1 MKPDPKGGKT
11 SSLRITG
18 LVLAAGLGS
27 TAIAQPPADPTPRKV
42 TRNVAIIVHE
52 GVELLDFAGPGEVF
66 ETASW
71 RGAERGRPWFNMYTV
86 APSTGSVLSQLF
98 VTVEPE
104 YTIDNCPPP
113 DILVIP
119 GGATGV
125 LLTDEHFMDWVRQV
139 APKTEIIFSVC
150 TGVFVLADS
159 GLLDGCEATT
169 HWSAIGGLKKAAPNT
184 VVHEDRRF
192 IDNGRVLTTAGV
204 SAGIDGALHV
214 VARLLGRYTAERTAH
229 YMEYRWEPDP
239 HVAADY
245 AYLNPQFD
253 GRGRTRQQA
262 DIYRQQDSWSR
273 AAGLYRELIQQ
284 DPQDGAS
291 WYGLGIVLHEK
302 GDFAE
307 AVPAHRR
314 AAELSWVPQRA
325 YYNLACAYAMLG
337 EKDKALDALG
347 KAVAAGFADRRWMG
361 QDSNLDGLRSDP
373 RFKAIAKRI
382 GSSRDD

>member
-1 MKPDPKGGKT
+1 MRPDPKGGKT
-11 SSLRITG
+11 SSLRIAG

>member
-1 MKPDPKGGKT
+1 MRT
-11 SSLRITG
+11 QRFVALLT
-18 LVLAAGLGS
+18 LAVS
-27 TAIAQPPADPTPRKV
+27 TALSAAPPGV

-71 RGAERGRPWFNMYTV
+71 RGAEMGRPWFNMYTV
-86 APSTGSVLSQLF
+86 APTAGSVLSQLF

-125 LLTDEHFMDWVRQV
+125 LLRDEHFMGWVRQV
-139 APKTEIIFSVC
+139 APKTQIVFSVC
-150 TGVFVLADS
+150 TGAFVLADS

-169 HWSAIGGLKKAAPNT
+169 HWSAIDGLKKAAPNA

-192 IDNGRVLTTAGV
+192 IDNGRVITTAGV

-214 VARLLGRYTAERTAH
+214 VARLLGRYTAQRTAH

-239 HVAADY
+239 HAAADY
-245 AYLNPQFD
+245 AYLNPQLD
-253 GRGRTRQQA
+253 ERGRTRQQA
-262 DIYRQQDSWSR
+262 DIYRHQESWSR
-273 AAGLYRELIQQ
+273 AAALYRELVQQ
-284 DPQDGAS
+284 RPQDAAS
-291 WYGLGIVLHEK
+291 WHGLGIVLHAM

-307 AVPAHRR
+307 AAPAHRR
-314 AAELSWVPQRA
+314 AAELSWFPQRA

-337 EKDKALDALG
+337 EKDEALDALG
-347 KAVAAGFADRRWMG
+347 KAVAAGFADRQWME
-361 QDSNLDGLRSDP
+361 QDSELDGLRGDP
-373 RFKAIAKRI
+373 RFKAIAERI

>member
-1 MKPDPKGGKT
+1 ML
-11 SSLRITG
+11 SRSCLSIA
-18 LVLAAGLGS
+18 LAFTCPVAS
-27 TAIAQPPADPTPRKV
+27 VADEPPATRPSKV

-71 RGAERGRPWFNMYTV
+71 RGAEPGRPWFNMYTV

-125 LLTDEHFMDWVRQV
+125 LLRDEHFMEWVRQM
-139 APKTEIIFSVC
+139 APKTEIVFSVC
-150 TGVFVLADS
+150 TGAFVLANS

-169 HWSAIGGLKKAAPNT
+169 HWSAIDGLKKAAPNA

-192 IDNGRVLTTAGV
+192 IDNGRVITTAGV
-204 SAGIDGALHV
+204 SSGIDGALHV

-239 HVAADY
+239 HAAADY
-245 AYLNPQFD
+245 AYLNPQLD
-253 GRGRTRQQA
+253 ERGRTRQQA
-262 DIYRQQDSWSR
+262 DIYRSQKSWSR
-273 AAGLYRELIQQ
+273 AAALYRELIQQ
-284 DPQDGAS
+284 DPQDAAS
-291 WYGLGIVLHEK
+291 WYGLGNVLHAM

-307 AVPAHRR
+307 AAPAHKR

-337 EKDKALDALG
+337 EKSRALDALG
-347 KAVAAGFADRRWMG
+347 KAVAAGFADRQWME
-361 QDSNLDGLRSDP
+361 QDSELDSLRSDP
-373 RFKAIAKRI
+373 RFKEIAERI
-382 GSSRDD
+382 GSSRED